1 MEFIREF
8 ISEHELENLV
18 LFFSCYGLTSFFIN
32 IYTSIRAADGP
43 PLPEEPETFI
53 INNYSSSE
61 STSESSVSSVTSFS
75 ESDENVTFNKLNLR
89 KRKKIN

>member
-8 ISEHELENLV
+8 ISENELENFV

-53 INNYSSSE
+53 INNDSSSE
-61 STSESSVSSVTSFS
+61 STSSESSVSSFS
-75 ESDENVTFNKLNLR
+75 EPDENVTFNKLNLR